1 MPPEFEFVG
10 FPSSPFGTQGYF
22 DFCES
27 VAIEATFAY
36 DVWVGPKERQIE
48 HLGNLLRHGVPLLW
62 QGGAQHVEGL
72 NVPFIEEGKPFHRVV
87 NDLLKPHLLLDPYEK
102 LEVKSAKI
110 GIVRMF

>member
-36 DVWVGPKERQIE
+36 DVWEGPNERQVV

-62 QGGAQHVEGL
+62 KGGAEHVEGL
-72 NVPFIEEGKPFHRVV
+72 TVPLIAEGKAFHAVV
-87 NDLLKPHLLLDPYEK
+87 KDL
-102 LEVKSAKI
+102 
-110 GIVRMF
+110 

>member
-36 DVWVGPKERQIE
+36 DVWVGQKYDKLNNLGTCCDMGYPSYGKVERNMSRASMFLSLRRE
-48 HLGNLLRHGVPLLW
+48 NLSTVL
-62 QGGAQHVEGL
+62 
-72 NVPFIEEGKPFHRVV
+72 
-87 NDLLKPHLLLDPYEK
+87 
-102 LEVKSAKI
+102 
-110 GIVRMF
+110 